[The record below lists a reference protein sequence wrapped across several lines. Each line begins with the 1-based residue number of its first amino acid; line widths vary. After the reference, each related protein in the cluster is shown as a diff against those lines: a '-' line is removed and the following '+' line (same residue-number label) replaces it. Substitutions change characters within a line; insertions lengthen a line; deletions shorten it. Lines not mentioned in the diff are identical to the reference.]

1 MQFAFL
7 NSNKYAAINAMKATL
22 GVAIAYLVGFY
33 LGDFFEVKQMYLWMV
48 ITVLVVMSTQPNLGG
63 ALDKALMRFLGT
75 VAGAIIAMII
85 TVFLANKSLQMIMV
99 LPFLMLSVYF
109 AGASSKYSYAGTL
122 AGITII
128 IIILNARP
136 SVEIAIQRAEE
147 ISLGIAIALMV
158 NRFVFPIRAETR
170 IKQSYVKTVS
180 QIRDFFEILFI
191 ERNQSHQ
198 KLRESIFLE
207 FTKQLSLLKELK
219 YEGSA
224 KRVREYEKMGLYI
237 RRIYRYMI
245 VMYEYI
251 EASLDPTLVAKLD
264 QEPVFIAFKDYI
276 MKSLSDIVYDIKKHK
291 RISYKELLKFE
302 KHIRPLIK
310 DVELLNETDANFTF
324 CIKMFLSSV
333 KKLAIE
339 HNYIL
344 QMSKH

>member
-7 NSNKYAAINAMKATL
+7 NDNRYAVINAMKTTL
-22 GVAIAYLVGFY
+22 GVVIAYLAGFY
-33 LGDFFEVKQMYLWMV
+33 LGKLFDVQQMYLWMV

-63 ALDKALMRFLGT
+63 ALDKAFMRFLGT
-75 VAGAIIAMII
+75 IVGAIIAMLIA
-85 TVFLANKSLQMIMV
+85 VFLSNKSLQIIMV

-128 IIILNARP
+128 IIIFNIRP
-136 SVEIAIQRAEE
+136 SIEIAIQRAVE
-147 ISLGIAIALMV
+147 ISLGIAIALVV

-170 IKQSYVKTVS
+170 LKQSYIKTIS
-180 QIRDFFEILFI
+180 QIKDFFGILFI
-191 ERNQSHQ
+191 ERNQTHQ

-207 FTKQLSLLKELK
+207 FTKHLSLIKELK

-224 KRVREYEKMGLYI
+224 KKVREYEKMGLYI

-251 EASLDPTLVAKLD
+251 EASLDPILVAKLD
-264 QEPVFIAFKDYI
+264 QELIFIEFKNYI
-276 MKSLSDIVYDIKKHK
+276 MKSLTNITYDMKKQK
-291 RISYKELLKFE
+291 RISYKELLRFE
-302 KHIRPLIK
+302 KHIQPLLK
-310 DVELLNETDANFTF
+310 DVELLNETDANFIF
-324 CIKMFLSSV
+324 CTKMFL
-333 KKLAIE
+333 KALEKLAIE

-344 QMSKH
+344 QISKH